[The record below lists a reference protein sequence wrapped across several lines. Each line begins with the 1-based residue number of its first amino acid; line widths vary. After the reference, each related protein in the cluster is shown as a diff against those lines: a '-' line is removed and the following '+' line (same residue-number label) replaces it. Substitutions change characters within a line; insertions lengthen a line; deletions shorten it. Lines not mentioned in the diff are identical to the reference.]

1 MADSSTPRDSTLD
14 FDVEKGK
21 ERPPSLD
28 GATITPDPAGLT
40 DREDAN
46 ISIEK
51 REEAEET
58 DPNVVSWD
66 GPDDPQNPK
75 NWTDKKKWTNV
86 AILSFLTVITPLGS
100 SMFAPGIPKI
110 MVEFH
115 SSDST
120 TATFV
125 LSIYILGF
133 AFGPLLIA
141 PMSEIYG
148 RWALYNIGNMLFTIF
163 TVGTALS
170 NSIGMIM
177 AFRFLMG
184 LAGAVPI
191 TIGSGSIADIMPIE
205 KRGRAMSVWALG
217 PLLGPCIGP
226 VAGGYLTEAAGWR
239 WVFWLIVILVCSSP
253 EARYRAIYE
262 NQARSNRSIRA
273 AFAFRLPSSHC
284 RSHMRRSFLSAR
296 HVAFERRRATQP
308 FAACLPRVNR
318 SRN

>member
-21 ERPPSLD
+21 ERQPSLD

-86 AILSFLTVITPLGS
+86 AILSILTVITPLGS

-120 TATFV
+120 TATFI

-148 RWALYNIGNMLFTIF
+148 RWALYNIGNILFTIF

-239 WVFWLIVILVCSSP
+239 WVFWLIVILVCLSP
-253 EARYRAIYE
+253 EARYI
-262 NQARSNRSIRA
+262 
-273 AFAFRLPSSHC
+273 
-284 RSHMRRSFLSAR
+284 
-296 HVAFERRRATQP
+296 
-308 FAACLPRVNR
+308 
-318 SRN
+318 

>member
-1 MADSSTPRDSTLD
+1 LD

-21 ERPPSLD
+21 EQAPSLD

-40 DREDAN
+40 DREDGN
-46 ISIEK
+46 VTTEK

-86 AILSFLTVITPLGS
+86 AILSILTIITPLGS
-100 SMFAPGIPKI
+100 SMFAPGIPQI
-110 MVEFH
+110 MIEFH
-115 SSDST
+115 NSNST
-120 TATFV
+120 VATFI

-133 AFGPLLIA
+133 AFGPLVIA
-141 PMSEIYG
+141 PLSEIYG
-148 RWALYNIGNMLFTIF
+148 RWVMYNIGNILFTVF

-184 LAGAVPI
+184 LAGSVPI

-226 VAGGYLTEAAGWR
+226 VAGGYLTQAAGWR
-239 WVFWLIVILVCSSP
+239 WVFWLIVILVCNSEP
-253 EARYRAIYE
+253 AI
-262 NQARSNRSIRA
+262 RT
-273 AFAFRLPSSHC
+273 PSQ
-284 RSHMRRSFLSAR
+284 
-296 HVAFERRRATQP
+296 V
-308 FAACLPRVNR
+308 
-318 SRN
+318 